1 MFFNWNLTK
10 KDQASGAQKRTISKP
25 NSVVSGSSFSLPV
38 SYYDK
43 TTPYMFENDNE
54 DNEFDDDIKGFDDF
68 GEEFEGVEGMTNE
81 DDSNESGEF
90 KDIVQAFNPY
100 VKVSELNFCRL
111 KKF

>member
-1 MFFNWNLTK
+1 MLT

-38 SYYDK
+38 NYYDN
-43 TTPYMFENDNE
+43 TTPYMFENDDD
-54 DNEFDDDIKGFDDF
+54 DNFDDDIKGFDDF
-68 GEEFEGVEGMTNE
+68 GEGFEANIEGITNE

-100 VKVSELNFCRL
+100 VKVKSFD
-111 KKF
+111 

>member
-1 MFFNWNLTK
+1 
-10 KDQASGAQKRTISKP
+10 
-25 NSVVSGSSFSLPV
+25 
-38 SYYDK
+38 
-43 TTPYMFENDNE
+43 MFENDNE
-54 DNEFDDDIKGFDDF
+54 DNDFDDDIKGFDDF